1 MKMKHSFISRLVTFG
16 AAVAVVAWA
25 STVCAQSG
33 FQGTAKVVR
42 LEGAARYTTGN
53 DVWQPL
59 KEGDVI
65 KPGAVIQTASKSKVD
80 LVLTDRGGEAAS
92 LPALGT
98 ASYKPGAEAR
108 ANVVRLYENTV
119 LGVDKLSWMETGADL
134 VTETQLDLRAG
145 RIFGTVK
152 KLAVA
157 SKYEVKI
164 PNGVAGIRGTIYTLD
179 ASGVVCVLSGSVVI
193 AYVKDGKVETQVV
206 MAGQKF
212 DPATGLVTPIPD
224 YSEKEMVK
232 AAEDMGEAKRKPRE
246 YVVDKT
252 IYYVSPTVGVG
263 NE

>member
-1 MKMKHSFISRLVTFG
+1 MKMTHSFVSRLETFG
-16 AAVAVVAWA
+16 TAVVMMALA
-25 STVCAQSG
+25 STLCAQSG

-59 KEGDVI
+59 KVGDVI

-80 LVLTDRGGEAAS
+80 LILSDRGESGS
-92 LPALGT
+92 LPMLGT
-98 ASYKPGAEAR
+98 MTYRPGGEAR
-108 ANVVRLYENTV
+108 ANVVRMYENTV

-164 PNGVAGIRGTIYTLD
+164 PNGVAGIRGTIFTLD
-179 ASGVVCVLSGSVVI
+179 ASGVVCVLTGSVVI

-212 DPATGLVTPIPD
+212 DPATGLVTPIEGFN
-224 YSEKEMVK
+224 EKEMVK
-232 AAEDMGEAKRKPRE
+232 AAEDMGEAKQKPRK
-246 YVVDKT
+246 YVVDHT
-252 IYYVSPTVGVG
+252 IYYVSPTVGD
-263 NE
+263 